1 MKKKFAIN
9 DIYSTLEKTSA
20 VINNQNVNVIV
31 LYKPVKN
38 INVAFH
44 SYYFLIHKLFLM
56 KLQTKELYQLYLKN
70 F

>member
-9 DIYSTLEKTSA
+9 NIYSTLEKISA
-20 VINNQNVNVIV
+20 VKNDQNVNVIF

-44 SYYFLIHKLFLM
+44 SHYFLIHKLF
-56 KLQTKELYQLYLKN
+56 
-70 F
+70 

>member
-9 DIYSTLEKTSA
+9 NMYSMLEKISA
-20 VINNQNVNVIV
+20 VINNQNVNIIF

-44 SYYFLIHKLFLM
+44 SRYLLIHKLF
-56 KLQTKELYQLYLKN
+56 
-70 F
+70 